1 LSSNPSAAIPGA
13 PAAAPV
19 PNDAW
24 YLHSQGRRFGP
35 LTEDDMRGYF
45 RAAMVK
51 GNDTIGVPGQV
62 GTVPA
67 SEAAAML
74 GMPAPAP
81 APVASAPVGPA
92 APTYIQVTETGT
104 RTSGVLIGL
113 GLLVAVCG
121 FAYFKLHVPEGSTQ
135 AAEPV
140 EIVQA
145 DEAPAA
151 PAPVQ
156 AEWTPGS
163 SSSLLGSAQTA
174 EPAGAPAA
182 TTSNE
187 AAAVA
192 SNPAMQAAPSGTRP
206 ASGSDA
212 WWNQASELFK
222 ASDWPGL
229 EAHSLKWTLAEPRR
243 DIAYWY
249 LGSAR
254 HHQGNYS
261 GAIEANRQ
269 GLVVNPSH
277 FKMRWAMAN
286 SYQELGQHRESV
298 QLVQGLIRE
307 QPGDARLWTDLGYDW
322 AQLGEYN
329 ESVAALEKAVQLD
342 PNYRLAWQNL
352 VWAYAKFGYP
362 DKSKDALARGNSHM

>member
-1 LSSNPSAAIPGA
+1 VSQPALANSGA
-13 PAAAPV
+13 PAVAPV

-62 GTVPA
+62 GSVPA
-67 SEAAAML
+67 AEAAAML

-81 APVASAPVGPA
+81 VANAPLV
-92 APTYIQVTETGT
+92 PTPPTSIRVTETGT
-104 RTSGVLIGL
+104 HTSGVLIAL
-113 GLLVAVCG
+113 GLFVAVVG
-121 FAYFKLHVPEGSTQ
+121 AAYFKFHVPAGARE

-140 EIVQA
+140 EVVQA
-145 DEAPAA
+145 DEAPAVPV
-151 PAPVQ
+151 PAQ

-163 SSSLLGSAQTA
+163 SSSLLGSAQA
-174 EPAGAPAA
+174 VEPEGAPAA

-192 SNPAMQAAPSGTRP
+192 TNPAMQAVPSGTRP
-206 ASGSDA
+206 GSGSDA
-212 WWNQASELFK
+212 WWNQAGELFK
-222 ASDWPGL
+222 AGDWSGL
-229 EAHSLKWTLAEPRR
+229 EAHALKWTVAEPRR

-254 HHQGNYS
+254 YHQGNYS
-261 GAIEANRQ
+261 GAIEANRH
-269 GLVVNPSH
+269 GLAVNPTH

-286 SYQELGQHRESV
+286 SYQELGQHRESAE
-298 QLVQGLIRE
+298 LVQGLIRE
-307 QPGDARLWTDLGYDW
+307 QPGDARLWSDLGYDW
-322 AQLGEYN
+322 AKLGEYN

-342 PNYRLAWQNL
+342 PSYRIAWQNL

-362 DKSKDALARGNSHM
+362 DKSKEATARANSHL